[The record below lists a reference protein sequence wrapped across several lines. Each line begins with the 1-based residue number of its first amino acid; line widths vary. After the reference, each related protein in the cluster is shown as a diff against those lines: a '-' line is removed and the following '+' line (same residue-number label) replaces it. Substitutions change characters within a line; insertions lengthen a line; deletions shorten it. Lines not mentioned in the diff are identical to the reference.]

1 MKKNL
6 IIIAVIVLLIVGAGT
21 YFLMKQYTS
30 NKSDLNN
37 LGGTNIEISNFAFS
51 PQTLRVQ
58 AGDAVT
64 ITWTN
69 NDLAPHIIVSDT
81 GNELTSEKLNQG
93 NSYSHIFTTAGT
105 YNYHC
110 SIHPSMKGQIIV
122 G

>member
-1 MKKNL
+1 MKRNL
-6 IIIAVIVLLIVGAGT
+6 TLPIVIVVLLVIGAGI
-21 YFLMKQYTS
+21 YFLLPKYQPSQT
-30 NKSDLNN
+30 NN
-37 LGGTNIEISNFAFS
+37 LATGNNIDISNFAFVPS
-51 PQTLRVQ
+51 DLVVKV
-58 AGDAVT
+58 GDIV
-64 ITWTN
+64 TWTN
-69 NDLAPHIIVSDT
+69 KDIAPHIIVSDT